1 MGLFRRKKKDDMD
14 IIVTEEQEDLYSLI
28 KKRNQNAPK
37 PNILTAN
44 EIIGE
49 EENEA
54 GGTATE
60 NPLDAV
66 RRKMLSQQK
75 EQENESEA
83 EEQSFTPSFNVDSS
97 FLTQPEEKNEPK
109 EEKENHEETTLKKG
123 EKITLVPQIN
133 EEAEK
138 EPSILESCLPFIL
151 DGREEDTLPEEKPQ
165 YKLESVESILGIEEP
180 EKQEPEEEQE
190 DEAEPFEETII
201 FKAIEKANMPDI
213 SDIDN
218 NEKGVASNPV
228 SFTGTMPVLLSD
240 EIIGNTRDVDIS
252 EEFFHK
258 SDAHSKEFDNISLT
272 QDTFEP
278 EVEFVCQDDRKKV
291 RITLLKARKKAFLSF
306 MGTLLST
313 IILSIFLLPV
323 FSDAMLT
330 FSTLLTVFISI
341 AVAIALISNID
352 IFISL
357 KSLATHRTKAE
368 VNLALSTV
376 FSLAGI
382 IMSFAFRIASEVPY
396 GIAAMTVLSLLFG
409 SYFRLRKSQYMFQNF
424 TLIAAAKDKYAVTL
438 IDDVPTTFAMA
449 RKAVDGDVLIAAKQP
464 TAHICDF
471 MKNSTVD
478 KDFDG
483 KAKLFFYI
491 SLCFSVFA
499 GVLLGFYRDSL
510 MSGVVSAC
518 IFASLFAPLT
528 TLACNTL
535 PLSSASMRLRRYGAM
550 LTGVKSA
557 KQIEEANA
565 FVLDCCELFP
575 KGSIKLADMK
585 ILSENNLEET
595 IAIAC
600 AITSSIKSPLAPI
613 FKTIMETNKEVKVPV
628 ADSIKYEEK
637 MGITGW
643 VGDRRIFIGNR
654 NLMLAHEIPV
664 PEAEVDKK
672 ILRDGYFPVYLAC
685 DGKALAL
692 IVLRYV
698 PSPSIAKELDKIT
711 AMGLTLLISNCDQNI
726 SEEMLCDYFDLYDD
740 SLKIMSGSGV
750 HMYKTAINY
759 CENVSSGASVKAGAI
774 GLSAVLFCANRVK
787 RAVSLLQVL
796 HCISVVLG
804 TILFG
809 YIIFG
814 NASLYISGILVAAY
828 QLICFILST
837 VAYLFT
843 KP

>member
-1 MGLFRRKKKDDMD
+1 MGLFSRKKKDDID
-14 IIVTEEQEDLYSLI
+14 LIELEEQEDLYSLI

-49 EENEA
+49 EK
-54 GGTATE
+54 GKTDTSTVE
-60 NPLDAV
+60 NPLETI
-66 RRKMLSQQK
+66 RQKMLKQQNK
-75 EQENESEA
+75 QEETTVSSSD
-83 EEQSFTPSFNVDSS
+83 SFTPAFNIDTS
-97 FLTQPEEKNEPK
+97 FLSEEEQPEP
-109 EEKENHEETTLKKG
+109 EEAPLKKG
-123 EKITLVPQIN
+123 DKITLVPEVN
-133 EEAEK
+133 EETGK

-151 DGREEDTLPEEKPQ
+151 DGKEEDTLPEEKPQ

-180 EKQEPEEEQE
+180 KNKEPEEEEE

-218 NEKGVASNPV
+218 NEKGVASNPI
-228 SFTGTMPVLLSD
+228 SFTGTMPVIINE
-240 EIIGNTRDVDIS
+240 EIIGNTRDVDIAD
-252 EEFFHK
+252 ELYHNK
-258 SDAHSKEFDNISLT
+258 DTHQKEFDSSSFT
-272 QDTFEP
+272 QDNYEP
-278 EVEFVCQDDRKKV
+278 EVEFVCQDDRKKI
-291 RITLLKARKKAFLSF
+291 RLTLLKERKKAFLSLV
-306 MGTLLST
+306 GTILSA
-313 IILSIFLLPV
+313 IILSVFFLPV
-323 FSDAMLT
+323 FSDAKLS
-330 FSTLLTVFISI
+330 FSPLLTVFISI
-341 AVAIALISNID
+341 AVFLAYIRNID
-352 IFISL
+352 IFASF
-357 KSLATHRTKAE
+357 KSLATKRTKAE
-368 VNLALSTV
+368 VNIALSML
-376 FSLAGI
+376 FSLTGI
-382 IMSFAFRIASEVPY
+382 VLSFTKLIASEVAF
-396 GIAAMTVLSLLFG
+396 GLAVMTVLSLLFR
-409 SYFRLRKSQYMFQNF
+409 SYWRLRKSQYMYQNF
-424 TLIAAAKDKYAVTL
+424 IQIAAAKNKYAVTL

-471 MKNSTVD
+471 MKNSTID

-483 KAKLFFYI
+483 RAKLFFYI

-499 GVLLGFYRDSL
+499 GITLGFYRGNL
-510 MSGVVSAC
+510 MSGIVSAC
-518 IFASLFAPLT
+518 IFSALFAPLT
-528 TLACNTL
+528 TLACNIL

-550 LTGVKSA
+550 LTGVKAARSLE
-557 KQIEEANA
+557 QANA

-600 AITSSIKSPLAPI
+600 AITSSVKSPLAPV

-628 ADSIKYEEK
+628 ADSIKYEERL
-637 MGITGW
+637 GITGW
-643 VGDRRIFIGNR
+643 VGDKRIFIGNR

-664 PEAEVDKK
+664 PDAEVDKK

-698 PSPSIAKELDKIT
+698 PSPDIAKELDKIT

-740 SLKIMSGSGV
+740 SIKIMSGSGV
-750 HMYKTAINY
+750 HMYKTAVNY
-759 CENVSSGASVKAGAI
+759 CENISSGASVKAGAI
-774 GLSAVLFCANRVK
+774 GLSAVLFSANRVK
-787 RAVSLLQVL
+787 SAVSLLQIF
-796 HCISVVLG
+796 HYISAILG
-804 TILFG
+804 VIIFG

-814 NASLYISGILVAAY
+814 NASLYISGALVAAF
-828 QLICFILST
+828 QLICFALSGI
-837 VAYLFT
+837 AYLFT